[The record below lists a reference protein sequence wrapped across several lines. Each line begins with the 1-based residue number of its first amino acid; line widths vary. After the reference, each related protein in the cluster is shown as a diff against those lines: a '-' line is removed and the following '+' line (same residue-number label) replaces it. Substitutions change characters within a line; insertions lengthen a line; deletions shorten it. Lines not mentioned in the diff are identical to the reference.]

1 MLGKISQ
8 FGPNAQAVAKKVEG
22 VVKTTLLGES
32 NYFESLN
39 FRYFGPID
47 GHDAQH
53 LAEVLKDLKEI
64 PGPKILHC
72 LTVKGKGLNQLKKE
86 TLPHGMLRCF

>member
-1 MLGKISQ
+1 MVKSSK

-22 VVKTTLLGES
+22 AVKSTLLGES

-47 GHDAQH
+47 GHDTEA
-53 LAEVLKDLKEI
+53 LGERFE
-64 PGPKILHC
+64 
-72 LTVKGKGLNQLKKE
+72 
-86 TLPHGMLRCF
+86 